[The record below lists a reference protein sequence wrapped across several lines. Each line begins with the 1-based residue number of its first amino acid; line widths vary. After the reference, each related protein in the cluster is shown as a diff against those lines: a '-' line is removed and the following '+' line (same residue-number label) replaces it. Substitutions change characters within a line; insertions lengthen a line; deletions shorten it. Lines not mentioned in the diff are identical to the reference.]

1 MSLSEPLIPFHG
13 VAGCCCWSQSQ
24 PCLRARA
31 GNPWI
36 SRQLIAGPSLVSNVG
51 FSVCLYLLLFQ
62 YKPNVI
68 NLHYFS
74 IVIRWI
80 QVIWTPQF
88 KCYWFLFCTFTTKL
102 MKLNVND
109 DFIGVMSQKGAGH
122 FYIYKN
128 LFLTFLLYYL
138 FCTIIIVYC

>member
-24 PCLRARA
+24 LSGRGQGA
-31 GNPWI
+31 PWT

-80 QVIWTPQF
+80 QVIWTPQL

-109 DFIGVMSQKGAGH
+109 DFMGVMSQKGAGH

-128 LFLTFLLYYL
+128 LFLTFLLCYW